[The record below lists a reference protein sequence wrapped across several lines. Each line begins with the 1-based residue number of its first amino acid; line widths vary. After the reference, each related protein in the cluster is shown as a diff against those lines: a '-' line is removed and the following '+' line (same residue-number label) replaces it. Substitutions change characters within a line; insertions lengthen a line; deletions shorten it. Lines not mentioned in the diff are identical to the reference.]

1 MSTTTTSQPIP
12 AALEVAH
19 PSAGVPTLDEIRRLT
34 AVPEHRV
41 VYRGVDW
48 SFYERLVGAIPEG
61 SNIHVDFDGR
71 DLEFMSNGP
80 KHEDVKHSLG
90 QFVNVIAEEMAI
102 PCKGLGETTWM
113 RPGLPGGLECDVCY
127 YFLPEKLAE
136 VARLRGSNDVS
147 GYPNPDLAIEVDI
160 SRPQVDRA
168 GIYAALRV
176 AEVWRFNGD
185 DVAIERL
192 TPDGTYA
199 AVDASGFLAIRA
211 EDVRRWLVDE
221 DSHDEW
227 AWARRLRA
235 EIRSRMPS

>member
-1 MSTTTTSQPIP
+1 
-12 AALEVAH
+12 
-19 PSAGVPTLDEIRRLT
+19 
-34 AVPEHRV
+34 
-41 VYRGVDW
+41 
-48 SFYERLVGAIPEG
+48 
-61 SNIHVDFDGR
+61 
-71 DLEFMSNGP
+71 MSNGP

-136 VARLRGSNDVS
+136 VSAIAWSNDVS

-192 TPDGTYA
+192 TPDGTYGSCRCQRL
-199 AVDASGFLAIRA
+199 SGNSGRGNACGAGLSMRILTTSGPGHGGCEQRS
-211 EDVRRWLVDE
+211 EVE
-221 DSHDEW
+221 CQ
-227 AWARRLRA
+227 ARNKK
-235 EIRSRMPS
+235 